1 MCTRA
6 AHRADCFLARL
17 LHEQAARKQEMRLLI
32 LRLLVPHVLTYTS
45 PRIVLRPLALHFSNA
60 RTICSALMHSG
71 YTDRTVEMTR
81 RIEKMVLVASV
92 DV

>member
-17 LHEQAARKQEMRLLI
+17 LHEQAARRQEMRLLI

-45 PRIVLRPLALHFSNA
+45 PRIVLRPLALHSLERSNNSLCLDA
-60 RTICSALMHSG
+60 YSDIPIAPLR
-71 YTDRTVEMTR
+71 
-81 RIEKMVLVASV
+81 
-92 DV
+92 